1 MRKAIMMKMVI
12 SLFDDYKI
20 AEQVVE
26 DLVKNG
32 FSDNDIHVT
41 GSSAK
46 GRHSTDFDHHKLGKH
61 LGDEGVPDE
70 EAGYYAEGVRR
81 GGTLITVSAA
91 DEWADKAA
99 DIMRRYEVVD
109 IDARVDH
116 WRSQGWTGYDPD
128 ATAYTS
134 EQTTTE
140 RKDYPAEKTATQR
153 TADDQVSVPVT
164 EEELKVG
171 KRVVRSGGIRVHS
184 RVTERP
190 VEETVALR
198 EEHVSVERRPV
209 NRPVSDA
216 ERAAAFKEGVI
227 ETEEFREEAVVSK
240 EARVVEEVV
249 VGKQATRHEEKV
261 QDTVRRTDV
270 EIEQL
275 GDRNLSGASDTV
287 DYTDDFRKHY
297 ETNYAN
303 RGDSFDNHRKAYE
316 YGYSLNH
323 DSRYQNKDWSTIE
336 SQIQNDWEGE
346 NPNTW
351 NSFKDSVRYG
361 WEKLKGNR

>member
-1 MRKAIMMKMVI
+1 MMMKLVI
-12 SLFDDYKI
+12 SMFDDYKI
-20 AEQVVE
+20 AEQVID

-32 FSDNDIHVT
+32 FSDNDIHMT
-41 GSSAK
+41 GNSAK
-46 GRHSTDFDHHKLGKH
+46 GHHSTGYDHQKLGKH
-61 LGDEGVPDE
+61 LQDEGVPDE

-81 GGTLITVSAA
+81 GGTLVTVSAA

-109 IDARVDH
+109 IDSRVDY
-116 WRSQGWTGYDPD
+116 WRNEGWTGYDPNS
-128 ATAYTS
+128 TAYTT
-134 EQTTTE
+134 EQMTTE
-140 RKDYPAEKTATQR
+140 RQGYLAEKPAATQK
-153 TADDQVSVPVT
+153 TADDHVSIPVT

-171 KRVVRSGGIRVHS
+171 KRTVRSGGVRVHS
-184 RVTERP
+184 HVIEKP

-216 ERAAAFKEGVI
+216 ERAAAFKDEVI

-249 VGKQATRHEEKV
+249 VGKEATQHEETV
-261 QDTVRRTDV
+261 RDTVRRTDV
-270 EIEQL
+270 EVENL
-275 GDRNLSGASDTV
+275 ADRNVTGTTSTV
-287 DYTDDFRKHY
+287 DYTDDFRNHY
-297 ETNYAN
+297 QTHYADRGET
-303 RGDSFDNHRKAYE
+303 FDNYHKAYQ
-316 YGYSLNH
+316 YGYDLHS
-323 DSRYQNKDWSTIE
+323 DSRYKNKDWSSIE
-336 SQIQNDWEGE
+336 PNVRKEWEDK

-351 NSFKDSVRYG
+351 QSFKDSVRYG